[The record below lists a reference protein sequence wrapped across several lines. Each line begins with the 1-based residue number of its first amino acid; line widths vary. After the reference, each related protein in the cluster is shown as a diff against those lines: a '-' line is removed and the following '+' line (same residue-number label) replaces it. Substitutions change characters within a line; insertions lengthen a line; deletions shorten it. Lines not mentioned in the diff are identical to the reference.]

1 MFPESLCLIFDNMKI
16 YIGWCFLPNDGA
28 LCLIMFS
35 FSCWMESCFMLNDVS
50 CLIACFMNVFLC
62 ILMIVL
68 RVAFYVKRFFI
79 LMVYHVWLRKK
90 REKNAWCWF
99 KVDDIW
105 HFEMSYFVI
114 LYCILSTFYI
124 SWRFILNCIFCC
136 WRFLMCYVSCFMA
149 IHV

>member
-1 MFPESLCLIFDNMKI
+1 MFPESVCLIFDNMKI

-68 RVAFYVKRFFI
+68 RVAFYVKRYFI
-79 LMVYHVWLRKK
+79 LMIYHVWLRKK

-105 HFEMSYFVI
+105 HFEMSY
-114 LYCILSTFYI
+114 I
-124 SWRFILNCIFCC
+124 SWYFTVYFPHSIFHGVLYLIA
-136 WRFLMCYVSCFMA
+136 FSVDDVF
-149 IHV
+149 